1 MTTATAAKSARKLGL
16 VLTTALVSTALAG
29 CAGKVA
35 PTAAMSAAQAE
46 AAIAKGNGDKAVAAA
61 EAAVLAAPQ
70 DGARIR
76 DLKPKDTAQKHR
88 FPRARA
94 ADHHKAF
101 ALGQIQIDPV

>member
-46 AAIAKGNGDKAVAAA
+46 AAIAKGKGDKAVAAA

-70 DGARIR
+70 DGA
-76 DLKPKDTAQKHR
+76 T
-88 FPRARA
+88 RA
-94 ADHHKAF
+94 AWRRLYRGGPLRFRGRGAVGCHA
-101 ALGQIQIDPV
+101 AW